1 MTFQYLKKKKRS
13 SSSITKMTRWILKS
27 EEEERNKEKRRS
39 WQQHSK
45 WRVWPIELFVCVV
58 YIAYTAVVIDN
69 MQRRRWRINVDFPN
83 CACWSCSAS
92 SLVPLCRVIVQ
103 QVKAYTVVCRP
114 TEIKEKR
121 LGLAG
126 WWTNKIFSGCVG
138 LQTASTDGL
147 IPPFVCCCGF
157 TRVWRSPLI
166 YVVWW
171 TQKRPNKPLDVVGF
185 WLLG

>member
-1 MTFQYLKKKKRS
+1 
-13 SSSITKMTRWILKS
+13 
-27 EEEERNKEKRRS
+27 
-39 WQQHSK
+39 
-45 WRVWPIELFVCVV
+45 
-58 YIAYTAVVIDN
+58 

-126 WWTNKIFSGCVG
+126 WWTNKIFYGCVG

-166 YVVWW
+166 CCVVNTKEAKQTTW
-171 TQKRPNKPLDVVGF
+171 RC
-185 WLLG
+185 WLLAARVTTSTLQQTPLHCTPEKCLLLFISCVWL

>member
-1 MTFQYLKKKKRS
+1 
-13 SSSITKMTRWILKS
+13 
-27 EEEERNKEKRRS
+27 
-39 WQQHSK
+39 
-45 WRVWPIELFVCVV
+45 
-58 YIAYTAVVIDN
+58 

-157 TRVWRSPLI
+157 TRVWRSPPYMLCDEHKRGQTNHLTLLAFGCSGNHI
-166 YVVWW
+166 NFATNPITLHAGKMSFSSISCVW
-171 TQKRPNKPLDVVGF
+171 
-185 WLLG
+185 